1 MNKEN
6 AVETLRAGIKA
17 LSDSQSFQD
26 YLKAAAK
33 FHHYSFRNQLLIS
46 LQRKDAS
53 HVAGF
58 NAWKDLGRFVKKGE
72 KGIAILAPMII
83 SKADAAGVKRDT
95 LAGFRT
101 VYVFDVKQTDGKAL
115 PEPVMPKE
123 LDGTEGGDLFAHMTD
138 FAQHGGLT
146 VLPEFAEF
154 SDERKGDYSSA
165 AKQIR
170 IRAGVSNLQKAKT
183 MAHECAHWILHT
195 SPEGAALSREVK
207 ETEAE
212 SAAFLA
218 LASFGIPTDAYS
230 FAYIAHWASG
240 DVALMEKSLGRIQ
253 KAADEIGHAIRSR
266 MEEAAGV

>member
-1 MNKEN
+1 MDKNT

-17 LSDSQSFQD
+17 LADSQSFQD
-26 YLKAAAK
+26 YLKAAAR
-33 FHHYSFRNQLLIS
+33 FHNYSFRNQLLIS
-46 LQRKDAS
+46 LQRRDAS

-72 KGIAILAPMII
+72 KGIAILAPVII
-83 SKADAAGVKRDT
+83 KKADAAGVKKDT
-95 LAGFRT
+95 LTGFRT

-115 PEPVMPKE
+115 PEPTLPKE
-123 LDGTEGGDLFAHMTD
+123 LDGEQGGELFAAMQD
-138 FAQHGGLT
+138 FAQHGGLS
-146 VLPEFAEF
+146 VLPDFADF
-154 SDERKGDYSSA
+154 SDERKGDYSPA

-195 SPEGAALSREVK
+195 SPEGSALSREVK

-230 FAYIAHWASG
+230 FAYVALWASG
-240 DVALMEKSLGRIQ
+240 DVTLMEKSLGRIQ
-253 KAADEIGHAIRSR
+253 KAADEIAHAIRSR
-266 MEEAAGV
+266 MAEAVPV